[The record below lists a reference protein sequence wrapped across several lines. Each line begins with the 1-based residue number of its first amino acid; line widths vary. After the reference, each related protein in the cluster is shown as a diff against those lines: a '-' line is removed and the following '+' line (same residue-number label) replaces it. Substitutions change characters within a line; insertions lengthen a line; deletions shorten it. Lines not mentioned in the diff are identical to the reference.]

1 MKTAE
6 NIPLKGLKPAA
17 QKPVDQLADE
27 LSDAYSTTRYKNGW
41 RASIKMLRRRGY
53 DDRQIE
59 AIIRSKW
66 TRWAADGSNNR
77 YGHHT
82 SADLARFLDSH
93 TNTSL
98 KAAVAELAAQTFSE
112 VK

>member
-1 MKTAE
+1 MNATK
-6 NIPLKGLKPAA
+6 
-17 QKPVDQLADE
+17 QKPVDQFADE

-41 RASIKMLRRRGY
+41 HASIKMLRRRGY
-53 DDRQIE
+53 NDRQIE

-66 TRWAADGSNNR
+66 TRWAADVSDHR

-93 TNTSL
+93 TSTQL
-98 KAAVAELAAQTFSE
+98 KAAVAELVGQTFE
-112 VK
+112 EAN